1 MYDYDSNSIGAVA
14 IKNRTGPSILA
25 AYHQV
30 YNKLVNAGLKPQL
43 HKLDNECSTA
53 LKDFFHEDFHE
64 EAIDFQ
70 LVPPG
75 VHWRIAAER
84 AIRTFKNHLIAGL
97 CSTDIDFSLHL
108 WDFLLPQC
116 LLTLNLLRGSRINP
130 KLSAWAQVNGPYSY
144 NSTPLA
150 PPGIQV
156 LAHVKPKDRGTWAA
170 HALAR
175 RLV

>member
-1 MYDYDSNSIGAVA
+1 MLYDYDSNSIDAVA
-14 IKNRTGPSILA
+14 IKYRIGPSILA
-25 AYHQV
+25 AYQQI
-30 YNKLVNAGLKPQL
+30 YNKLVKAGMKPQL

-53 LKDFFHEDFHE
+53 LKDFFHEK
-64 EAIDFQ
+64 AIDFQ

-97 CSTDIDFSLHL
+97 CSTDPDFPLHL
-108 WDFLLPQC
+108 WGLLLPQC